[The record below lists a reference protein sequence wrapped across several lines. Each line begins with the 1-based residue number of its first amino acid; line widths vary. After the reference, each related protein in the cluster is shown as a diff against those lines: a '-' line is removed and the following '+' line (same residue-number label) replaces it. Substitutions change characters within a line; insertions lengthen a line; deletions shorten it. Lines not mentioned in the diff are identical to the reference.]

1 MPTTAR
7 ALRVALLTVL
17 TSLPAATALAQQ
29 PPAEAS
35 SSDSPALIALLVVF
49 CVIVVGLLALTAQRM
64 ARLD

>member
-7 ALRVALLTVL
+7 ALRVALLPVL

-29 PPAEAS
+29 PAAEAS

>member
-1 MPTTAR
+1 MPTNAR
-7 ALRVALLTVL
+7 TLRVALLTVL

-29 PPAEAS
+29 PAAEVS

-49 CVIVVGLLALTAQRM
+49 CVIVVGLLAVTAQRM